1 MLDQPSAPVSND
13 IPDSVCQFCAIA
25 EPYAA
30 DEKYDGFFVE
40 AMRDITALHME
51 RSPWYR
57 RFAEQAGVKPERIRT
72 MADVLAL
79 PPVHANFFKYH
90 EIRSIHE
97 SQVKTHLTSS
107 GTTGQKSQVFF
118 DGFTLEWARVMAKHE
133 MVWRGALDD
142 RPANYLLNF
151 YEPYAGLKVGT
162 SNTMAYLMSYAPAAE
177 QFWTLRYQGDGRHEL
192 DPFGADA
199 CLERWAQGS
208 VPVRILGF
216 PYYLYF
222 LLERR
227 RARGQADLKLPPG
240 SLMILGGG
248 WKGYADKSIAK
259 DDFFAQIEWQLGID
273 PERIIE
279 IFGSVEHSV
288 PYTNCPRHHLHQP
301 TWSRVVIRDLKT
313 LEPVPDGTPGFL
325 SFVSPYIPATPAHS
339 VVMGDLAVRR
349 PAGSCPLDT
358 YPTPWFEILGR
369 AGTSVNRSC
378 AAAAAELLKT
388 N

>member
-1 MLDQPSAPVSND
+1 MLDQPSAPVVED
-13 IPDSVCQFCAIA
+13 IPESIRRFCAIA

-30 DEKYDGFFVE
+30 DEKYDGLFVE
-40 AMRDITALHME
+40 AMRDITALHMA

-57 RFAEQAGVKPERIRT
+57 RFAGQAGVRPERIRT
-72 MADVLAL
+72 MADVVAL
-79 PPVHANFFKYH
+79 PPVHANFFKQH

-118 DGFTLEWARVMAKHE
+118 DEFTLKWGRVMAQHE
-133 MVWRGALDD
+133 MVWRGVPDE
-142 RPANYLLNF
+142 RPAHYLLNG
-151 YEPYAGLKVGT
+151 YEPYEGFTVGT
-162 SNTMAYLMSYAPAAE
+162 SNTTAYLMSYAPAAE
-177 QFWTLRYQGDGRHEL
+177 SFWSLRYAGDGRHEL

-199 CLERWAQGS
+199 CLERWAAGTT
-208 VPVRILGF
+208 PVRILGF
-216 PYYLYF
+216 PYYLFY

-227 RARGQADLKLPPG
+227 RARRQPDLRLPAG
-240 SLMILGGG
+240 SLVILGGG
-248 WKGYADKSIAK
+248 WKGHADKSIAK
-259 DDFFAQIEWQLGID
+259 GEFYRQIEQQLGIEE
-273 PERIIE
+273 ERVIE

-288 PYTNCPRHHLHQP
+288 PYTDCPRHHLHQP
-301 TWSRVVIRDLKT
+301 TWSRVVIRDVKT

-325 SFVSPYIPATPAHS
+325 SFLSPYIPATPAHS
-339 VVMGDLAVRR
+339 VVMGDLAVRH

-369 AGTSVNRSC
+369 AGTSANRSC

-388 N
+388 K